1 MEYGVARISLKI
13 GGGKSTRFQTGG
25 KNQEEAILKLLEKVE
40 LFIITITNSG
50 SMTLKINANLPNLLI
65 KSINNLHIL
74 DPKIAEKTLQIV
86 NTINGFNAK
95 LDNIIAINSNIVPFS
110 MVQNSI
116 SNISTIPQ
124 LPTREYENQILETS
138 KQTIKSETYIIEDLG
153 IEWKSY
159 ELSLCVKT
167 AENPKPLSQKT
178 VDSYIYNWNKIILLF
193 LKKNKKLYINQI
205 NEEIIK
211 DLLKDIKY
219 YDGKRLSYI
228 TLGEFFK
235 YLGKQKNIIC
245 NVMANIDK
253 PIRPPKDEEDDIV
266 CIEPENQNIYLDIF
280 EKDNSDMTL
289 LFETMLLTGIRPEE
303 ACGLKWCAVDI
314 ENKRFDINN
323 AYKDFIV
330 YDENIKPIGHERK
343 DDRLKTEESYR
354 KIPINDRLMN
364 NLLKHK
370 EEQKLLFKNS
380 RAIKKRN
387 RKWAENE
394 YVFLGRT
401 YRPYV
406 SETLSKG
413 MSKFRKKYN
422 LEKNITPYGLRYS
435 FATYWAEKGI
445 DKNALMH
452 LMRSCY
458 IFNHMQTLY

>member
-1 MEYGVARISLKI
+1 M
-13 GGGKSTRFQTGG
+13 
-25 KNQEEAILKLLEKVE
+25 LEKVE

-95 LDNIIAINSNIVPFS
+95 LDNIIAINSIIVPFS

-387 RKWAENE
+387 RKWAE
-394 YVFLGRT
+394 
-401 YRPYV
+401 
-406 SETLSKG
+406 
-413 MSKFRKKYN
+413 
-422 LEKNITPYGLRYS
+422 
-435 FATYWAEKGI
+435 KGI

>member
-1 MEYGVARISLKI
+1 M
-13 GGGKSTRFQTGG
+13 
-25 KNQEEAILKLLEKVE
+25 
-40 LFIITITNSG
+40 
-50 SMTLKINANLPNLLI
+50 
-65 KSINNLHIL
+65 
-74 DPKIAEKTLQIV
+74 
-86 NTINGFNAK
+86 
-95 LDNIIAINSNIVPFS
+95 
-110 MVQNSI
+110 
-116 SNISTIPQ
+116 
-124 LPTREYENQILETS
+124 
-138 KQTIKSETYIIEDLG
+138 
-153 IEWKSY
+153 
-159 ELSLCVKT
+159 
-167 AENPKPLSQKT
+167 
-178 VDSYIYNWNKIILLF
+178 
-193 LKKNKKLYINQI
+193 KKNKKLYINQI

-266 CIEPENQNIYLDIF
+266 CIEPENQNIYLDMF
-280 EKDNSDMTL
+280 EKDNSDMAL

-314 ENKRFDINN
+314 ENKRLDINN

-330 YDENIKPIGHERK
+330 YDENIKPIGHECK

-406 SETLSKG
+406 SATLSKG
-413 MSKFRKKYN
+413 MPKFRKKYN
-422 LEKNITPYGLRYS
+422 LEKI
-435 FATYWAEKGI
+435 
-445 DKNALMH
+445 
-452 LMRSCY
+452 
-458 IFNHMQTLY
+458 

>member
-1 MEYGVARISLKI
+1 M
-13 GGGKSTRFQTGG
+13 
-25 KNQEEAILKLLEKVE
+25 LEKVE

-280 EKDNSDMTL
+280 EKDNSDMAL

-314 ENKRFDINN
+314 ENKRLDINN

-343 DDRLKTEESYR
+343 DDRLKTKESYR

-394 YVFLGRT
+394 YF
-401 YRPYV
+401 
-406 SETLSKG
+406 
-413 MSKFRKKYN
+413 F
-422 LEKNITPYGLRYS
+422 
-435 FATYWAEKGI
+435 
-445 DKNALMH
+445 
-452 LMRSCY
+452 
-458 IFNHMQTLY
+458 